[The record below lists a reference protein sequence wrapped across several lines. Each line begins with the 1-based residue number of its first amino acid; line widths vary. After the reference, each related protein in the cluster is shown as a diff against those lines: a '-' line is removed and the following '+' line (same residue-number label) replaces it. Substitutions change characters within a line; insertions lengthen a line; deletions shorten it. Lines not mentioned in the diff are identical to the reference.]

1 MESLYKKAR
10 VINSKDLNSI
20 EIEVTGSGLEMNVHT
35 ITVAHMED
43 YEVLEVVDYWDGDGY
58 IEYYCDLFKGYKFI
72 ADACFERE
80 GQDFIPL
87 EITNPQLTIEPI
99 KETA

>member
-1 MESLYKKAR
+1 MNKTMKATI
-10 VINSKDLNSI
+10 VDATDINDIKIAISGTAPEMDINTFARA
-20 EIEVTGSGLEMNVHT
+20 EIDH
-35 ITVAHMED
+35 

-58 IEYYCDLFKGYKFI
+58 IEYYCDQFKDYRFI
-72 ADACFERE
+72 AEACFERE

-87 EITNPQLTIEPI
+87 EITSTQLTIEPI